1 MPGLQRLTRA
11 TGRARSEFHQRKLNG
26 MDFLKHL
33 NILVRYKAWANE
45 KVFGMV
51 SRLPE
56 GEALRPRTTSY
67 KNMVY
72 TLNHVY
78 VIDKVF
84 QAHLT
89 GQGHGYLARNTP
101 DHPALNELW
110 SLVSET
116 DQWYLRYA
124 EALRNDEA
132 DRSIDFE
139 FIGGG
144 RGTMTCGEMVLHVVN
159 HGTYHRGFV
168 ADMMYQ
174 AGVRPEAT
182 DFPVFLRDANSA
194 VR

>member
-1 MPGLQRLTRA
+1 
-11 TGRARSEFHQRKLNG
+11 

-33 NILVRYKAWANE
+33 NLLVRYKTWANE
-45 KVFGMV
+45 KIFDMV

-72 TLNHVY
+72 TLNHAY

-89 GQGHGYLARNTP
+89 GQKHGYLARNTP
-101 DHPALNELW
+101 DHPPLSDLRG
-110 SLVSET
+110 SVSET
-116 DQWYLRYA
+116 DQWYLQYT
-124 EALRNDEA
+124 ETLGNDEA

-182 DFPVFLRDANSA
+182 DLPVFLRDANS
-194 VR
+194 VIR